1 MLEKLKKLVSYNV
14 INEVV
19 LYDRTI
25 NKISTFDVLFIFDV
39 IKDDVNVL
47 ECKLVDGIL
56 FVVIEF
62 KEV

>member
-25 NKISTFDVLFIFDV
+25 NKISKFDVLFIFDV